1 MTQWTTIDIIRL
13 IRDIV
18 SYGDDPFEE
27 GYTDLVRKYREC
39 TDEEEKK
46 LLEEL
51 IELLDILYKRMFR

>member
-1 MTQWTTIDIIRL
+1 L

-27 GYTDLVRKYREC
+27 AYTDLVQKYREC

>member
-1 MTQWTTIDIIRL
+1 L

-27 GYTDLVRKYREC
+27 GYTELVHKYREC

>member
-1 MTQWTTIDIIRL
+1 MTQWTTIDLIRL

-27 GYTDLVRKYREC
+27 GYTELVHKYREC

>member
-1 MTQWTTIDIIRL
+1 MSKLTPVDVVKL
-13 IRDIV
+13 IKDIV
-18 SYGDDPFEE
+18 SYGDDLFEE
-27 GYTDLVRKYREC
+27 GYTELICKYREC